1 VTYEGNPARRGNQV
15 MKVLVIITIALVAY
29 WAVNGG
35 LDEITVSD
43 TAATNTVTQS
53 E

>member
-1 VTYEGNPARRGNQV
+1 M

-35 LDEITVSD
+35 LDEIAVGD
-43 TAATNTVTQS
+43 TSSSSSITQLV
-53 E
+53 